1 MRTSPTYPLP
11 QKSSVVKRIATF
23 WRQRIPLFTWL
34 LLLSI
39 GIPSGVLAQ
48 ETSPT
53 VPSSWDQDSLAID
66 GLLQHCNRIFRT
78 SRNPDSLLHYLS
90 EVERREDLLCQ
101 IPRLKFYYLLRRVS
115 HATLSGK
122 SEEIY
127 QIYQPAIEDFNASE
141 EYYYTF
147 WMAFYF
153 SWHAYQITESEEA
166 LQDVMTFGK
175 IGLAAFDHL
184 SEQEQEDKG
193 MKPSREVL
201 QNVVESA
208 SLWLTLPPE
217 DRNQLRDLVHLAGQ
231 LTGQGIRLH
240 NAEGRVQEA
249 RVLYETAQSHYD
261 TILTVIKPPAIW
273 NNYFTLRHYLHMS
286 LSVAEGNGEIPR
298 SAGRREAELKKTL
311 AEAKANLA
319 RGNRW
324 IEQATCD
331 LADYYLGASPIKA
344 LDILRADSISFSLM
358 SCNQILANAHVV
370 MGDYARAKEIY
381 DNLIK
386 TSTSE
391 YTRALYFQDYAFFL
405 LGVREYE
412 AAQYYAEQALEKL
425 PKVIRPTH
433 PRLAFAKEALA
444 TVYVH
449 QGKYQEAISLITEA
463 KNIMIPLAG
472 DRAEELISMN
482 KIHIESLLGL
492 GQVAGTKELLSH
504 AYLCLPNSS
513 FLYYH
518 ISMKIL
524 AARVTMA
531 HENYEAAL
539 DTIEQGISLLGIDP
553 TEESESPY
561 KRYLLELL
569 HWRAKIQK
577 SAYDATRD
585 PAFLEAALATGKEA
599 MDVLHEVRQSFYWES
614 SKRELMASA
623 EPLLKSSLETCLQLH
638 EHYPQE
644 NYDWLA
650 FNYSEQLK
658 SIILLEATQRGQ
670 SIAEE
675 IIPAKIREQEKDMQ
689 LRLTALINQRFQES
703 EKGKKA
709 DQDALAN
716 LSKEIKTLKLSF
728 DSLNLLIK
736 EQYPGYHQRRNQIS
750 NLDTTE
756 LRRSLDPGTTLL
768 SYVLLDSAVAVFAV
782 NEEGLNH
789 LLLHPASKVAAQ
801 VQQLQKTTLNGLPTD
816 KVSNAGAA
824 DTLHQVAHQLYREL
838 IAPLESRGWLS
849 ERLVIMPEGVLGYIP
864 FELLLKE
871 LPTQDASPDQ
881 LAYLLQD
888 HTISYAYSASLLLE
902 MQELKHR
909 PQRKA
914 VLAFAP
920 SFTADTTTA
929 IASQPLAVRRNALG
943 ELFFNQQEV
952 EKISDLVRADL
963 YLDDQATEAKFL
975 ENAEQ
980 YSILHLAT
988 HSKAN
993 DRLGD
998 QAFLAFT
1005 ALDDDEENEILYNR
1019 DLYNLQLNADMVV
1032 LSACE
1037 TGIGELQNAEGV
1049 ISIARGFSYA
1059 GAKSIVSSLWAV
1071 NDATTQ
1077 EIMVDYY
1084 ANLAAGQPKDEALR
1098 AAKLTFIENYRG
1110 DAHPFYWAP
1119 FIVIGDTAPLQFGNQ
1134 WSMAASMLVVAVL
1147 LTLILWIIKRQFS

>member
-1 MRTSPTYPLP
+1 MKTSPAYPIP
-11 QKSSVVKRIATF
+11 QKSSGAQSIVKG
-23 WRQRIPLFTWL
+23 WRQRIPLITWL
-34 LLLSI
+34 LLL
-39 GIPSGVLAQ
+39 GICLPSGVAAQ
-48 ETSPT
+48 ETPEPSR
-53 VPSSWDQDSLAID
+53 SSWEQDSLAID

-127 QIYQPAIEDFNASE
+127 QIYQTAIEDFNTSE

-193 MKPSREVL
+193 MKRSREVL
-201 QNVVESA
+201 QNFVESA

-217 DRNQLRDLVHLAGQ
+217 DRNQLRDLVHLAVQ
-231 LTGQGIRLH
+231 LTRQGIHLH
-240 NAEGRVQEA
+240 NTEGRVPEA
-249 RVLYETAQSHYD
+249 RVLYETAQAHFD
-261 TILTVIKPPAIW
+261 TIFSVIKPPALW
-273 NNYFTLRHYLHMS
+273 DNYFNLRHYLHMS
-286 LSVAEGNGEIPR
+286 LLIAESTGEVPR
-298 SAGRREAELKKTL
+298 STGRTLAELEKTL
-311 AEAKANLA
+311 AQARENLP
-319 RGNRW
+319 RGNPG
-324 IEQATCD
+324 IERATCD
-331 LADYYLGASPIKA
+331 LADYYMGTSPIKA
-344 LDILRADSISFSLM
+344 LDILMADSIAFELTGCGWCLASVHSL
-358 SCNQILANAHVV
+358 I
-370 MGDYARAKEIY
+370 GDYARAKEIY
-381 DNLIK
+381 EGLIE
-386 TSTSE
+386 TSPNE
-391 YTRALYFQDYAFFL
+391 YTRALNYQEYAYCL
-405 LGVREYE
+405 VAAREYE
-412 AAQYYAEQALEKL
+412 AAQYYAEKALKEL
-425 PKVIRPTH
+425 TIYIQPTH
-433 PRLAFAKEALA
+433 PRVAFAKEALA
-444 TVYVH
+444 MVYEH
-449 QGKYQEAISLITEA
+449 QGKYQEAISLATEA
-463 KNIMIPLAG
+463 KNIMIPLG
-472 DRAEELISMN
+472 GERASDLISMH
-482 KIHIESLLGL
+482 KVHIESLLGL
-492 GQVAGTKELLSH
+492 GQLDAAEELLSK
-504 AYLCLPNSS
+504 AYLCLPNTTI
-513 FLYYH
+513 FYH
-518 ISMKIL
+518 PISVKVL
-524 AARVTMA
+524 AARIAMA
-531 HENYEAAL
+531 REDYEAAL
-539 DTIEQGISLLGIDP
+539 DTIEQGINLLGIDTVENP
-553 TEESESPY
+553 QHPY
-561 KRYLLELL
+561 QRHLLELL
-569 HWRAKIQK
+569 HWRAKIQQ
-577 SAYDATRD
+577 SAHRATQD
-585 PAFLEAALATGKEA
+585 PALLEAALASGQEA
-599 MDVLHEVRQSFYWES
+599 INQLHEVRQSFYWES

-623 EPLLKSSLETCLQLH
+623 EPLLKNTLETSLRLH
-638 EHYPQE
+638 EIYPQK

-689 LRLTALINQRFQES
+689 LRLAALNNQRFQER
-703 EKGKKA
+703 EKGDEA
-709 DQDALAN
+709 DQDAI
-716 LSKEIKTLKLSF
+716 SEISREIRKLRYSF

-736 EQYPGYHQRRNQIS
+736 DQYPQYHLRRNQVDFV
-750 NLDTTE
+750 DTT
-756 LRRSLDPGTTLL
+756 LLQRSLAPGTTLL

-801 VQQLQKTTLNGLPTD
+801 VQQLQKATLNGLPTD
-816 KVSNAGAA
+816 QASTAGAA
-824 DTLHQVAHQLYREL
+824 NTLHQVAHQLYREL

-881 LAYLLQD
+881 RAYLLQD
-888 HTISYAYSASLLLE
+888 HTVSYAYSASMLLE
-902 MQELKHR
+902 MQNLKHR
-909 PQRKA
+909 PQRRA

-920 SFTADTTTA
+920 SFAADTTAA

-943 ELFFNQQEV
+943 ELFFNQEEV
-952 EKISDLVRADL
+952 EKISDLVPADL

-980 YSILHLAT
+980 YSVLHLAT

-1005 ALDDDEENEILYNR
+1005 ALDDNEENEILFNR

-1119 FIVIGDTAPLQFGNQ
+1119 FVVIGDTVPLQFGNQ
-1134 WSMAASMLVVAVL
+1134 WRTAGRMLMVAVL
-1147 LTLILWIIKRQFS
+1147 LTLVLWIIKRQFS